1 MRIDLLRAQSEEKV
15 LFSEWLTHYCVGHPH
30 TILPLTVARR
40 GGDDALMNR
49 TAWTEQN
56 RTEHT
61 HIHRLSQH
69 AGAHRQSCIQ
79 RWALVLST
87 IDKDVINV
95 PTGFLSWPQHL
106 LSFSFIWA
114 PYWPASTGYKCIVER
129 QVNPGMDSYVIMA
142 SSMIKTKL
150 SRQVKTTLF
159 NHNESVI

>member
-30 TILPLTVARR
+30 TISPLTVARR

-56 RTEHT
+56 RTYTHT
-61 HIHRLSQH
+61 QTLTACWGPQTELYPKV
-69 AGAHRQSCIQ
+69 GTCTQYYWQ
-79 RWALVLST
+79 RCHQCTNWILVMTSALALILFHLST
-87 IDKDVINV
+87 
-95 PTGFLSWPQHL
+95 L
-106 LSFSFIWA
+106 LTSIHC
-114 PYWPASTGYKCIVER
+114 YKCIVER

>member
-1 MRIDLLRAQSEEKV
+1 MSSVLSQKKKSYFRSDWPITVLDTHTPFHHWQLLGGEEMMH
-15 LFSEWLTHYCVGHPH
+15 W
-30 TILPLTVARR
+30 
-40 GGDDALMNR
+40 
-49 TAWTEQN
+49 WTEQHEQN